1 MGYLDAQNISPS
13 KAAGSPLFSG
23 SLFRF
28 CVALCTKNASGVDFP
43 LLSWARWRGQKLLP
57 STACTLS
64 SVPNSLLSLFGCL
77 F

>member
-43 LLSWARWRGQKLLP
+43 FTLLGAVDG
-57 STACTLS
+57 
-64 SVPNSLLSLFGCL
+64 
-77 F
+77 